1 MKSQSLEVLSEIRKT
16 LSVLSIQI
24 EKLSAALEEL
34 EGAEEDIVPAPA
46 AAVDA
51 GFSSELE
58 VASQEEVQAENTE
71 LEAVTEEAFESATAG
86 LEGEESL
93 EASETEEIV
102 SAGETEEILEIP
114 EEAVAADNSEESI
127 EVAEAEEPLEEAVPA
142 RELEDLP
149 EAEVVDLPEDLPESV
164 LDFDALPVEASDD
177 PVLVEAPETLDEA
190 SDDLPLDSVSLEVS
204 EEPLS
209 AEASEA
215 PVSLETLD
223 EPLPLEASV
232 SLETSDDL
240 SQEPVSLGASDDLPQ
255 GPLELSQE
263 PVDLSQDIEDE
274 MKLPDVRGFQW
285 MIDIPGSKVSNV
297 ISAISLNDRVLLINT
312 LFKENPEIFQQT
324 ISKFNSMESLSEAIS
339 YVLVTFP
346 EWNLNSDVVYRLMMA
361 VRRRLG

>member
-46 AAVDA
+46 TAVDA
-51 GFSSELE
+51 GFSSEPE
-58 VASQEEVQAENTE
+58 AASQEEVQVENTE
-71 LEAVTEEAFESATAG
+71 LGAVTEEAFESTTAV
-86 LEGEESL
+86 LEGEESIEVT
-93 EASETEEIV
+93 EAEEIV
-102 SAGETEEILEIP
+102 SAGDAEEILEIP
-114 EEAVAADNSEESI
+114 EEAVAADNSEEFL
-127 EVAEAEEPLEEAVPA
+127 EVTEAEEPLEEAVPA
-142 RELEDLP
+142 QELEDIP
-149 EAEVVDLPEDLPESV
+149 GAEAVDIPEDLPESV
-164 LDFDALPVEASDD
+164 LDFDALPADASDE
-177 PVLVEAPETLDEA
+177 PVLVEAPETLGEV
-190 SDDLPLDSVSLEVS
+190 SDDLPLDSVSFEVS

-215 PVSLETLD
+215 PVSLET
-223 EPLPLEASV
+223 
-232 SLETSDDL
+232 SDDL
-240 SQEPVSLGASDDLPQ
+240 PQEPVSLEVSDDLPQ
-255 GPLELSQE
+255 EPLEVSQE

-274 MKLPDVRGFQW
+274 MKLPDVHGFQW

>member
-149 EAEVVDLPEDLPESV
+149 EAEVVDLPEDLPEPA

-190 SDDLPLDSVSLEVS
+190 SDDLPLDSVSL
-204 EEPLS
+204 
-209 AEASEA
+209 
-215 PVSLETLD
+215 
-223 EPLPLEASV
+223 
-232 SLETSDDL
+232 
-240 SQEPVSLGASDDLPQ
+240 GASDDLPQ
-255 GPLELSQE
+255 EPLELSQE